1 MAAYNINERCEGCN
15 LADAYGRGCERVL
28 MFPVLVMLT
37 YISDHTSVK
46 NTSEQQANKRLKSNS
61 TLDNS
66 QK

>member
-37 YISDHTSVK
+37 YISVIAK
-46 NTSEQQANKRLKSNS
+46 KTSEQQANKRLKSNS
-61 TLDNS
+61 ILDNT